1 MWTETQREEVMNI
14 FRKTTGVAGM
24 LMLTTALVTSPA
36 SAEVSDNVVRIGVMA
51 DQSGP
56 YADNCGPGSVLMVK
70 LAVEDFGG
78 NVNGSPIEVVVA
90 DDQNKPDIG
99 VAQALKWLDEEGVD
113 TIVGCSA
120 SSIALAVNDIMRDKQ
135 KPYLVAG
142 TASAAVTNEACSP
155 MTTNWGFDTY
165 TLAKG
170 AVAAQMAQGMDT
182 WYFITV
188 DYAFGKAW
196 QEDATRFI
204 EAAGGKVVGSTLHPL
219 GTNDFSSQLLQ
230 AQASGAKA
238 IGIANAGADLGNL
251 IKQANEFGIAA
262 AGQSL
267 APLGILINNVH
278 AIGLES
284 TKGLVFSSAAY
295 WDRDDDSRALAKRF
309 SDAFNGRKP
318 NEAQLITYSAV
329 MHYLKAVAAS
339 GADDGVS
346 VMTSMRATPVNDAII
361 KGASIRADGVVMK
374 PMLSS
379 KVKSPSDSKGDWDYY
394 EMIGEIAAEDAWRPA
409 SESACA
415 LLK

>member
-1 MWTETQREEVMNI
+1 MTTL
-14 FRKTTGVAGM
+14 KTTTGVASL
-24 LMLTTALVTSPA
+24 LMLTTALVTAPA
-36 SAEVSDNVVRIGVMA
+36 RAEISDNVVRIGVMS

-56 YADNCGPGSVLMVK
+56 YADNCGPGSVAMVK

-78 NVNGSPIEVVVA
+78 NVNGTPIEVVVA

-99 VAQALKWLDEEGVD
+99 AAQALKWVDEEGVD

-120 SSIALAVNDIMRDKQ
+120 SSIAHAVNDIMRDKE

-142 TASAAVTNEACSP
+142 TASTALTNDACSP

-170 AVAAQMAQGMDT
+170 AVASQLARGMDS

-188 DYAFGKAW
+188 DYSFGKQW
-196 QEDATRFI
+196 QVDATKFI
-204 EAAGGKVVGSTLHPL
+204 EDAGGKVVGSILHPL
-219 GTNDFSSQLLQ
+219 GTTDFSSQLLQ

-251 IKQANEFGIAA
+251 IKQANEFGIVA
-262 AGQSL
+262 AGQQL

-278 AIGLES
+278 AIGLDA
-284 TKGLVFSSAAY
+284 TQGLVFSSAAY
-295 WDRDDDSRALAKRF
+295 WDRDEDSRGLAERY
-309 SDAFNGRKP
+309 SEAFNGKKP

-329 MHYLKAVAAS
+329 THYLKAVAAS
-339 GADDGVS
+339 GGDDGVS
-346 VMTSMRATPVNDAII
+346 VMASMRETPVNDLII
-361 KGASIRADGVVMK
+361 KDASIRGDGVVMK

-379 KVKSPSDSKGDWDYY
+379 QVKSPAESKGDWDYY
-394 EMIGEIAAEDAWRPA
+394 EMIGEIAAEDAWRSE
-409 SESACA
+409 SESACE

>member
-1 MWTETQREEVMNI
+1 MTI
-14 FRKTTGVAGM
+14 LRKTTSVAGM
-24 LMLTTALVTSPA
+24 LMLTTALVTTQA
-36 SAEVSDNVVRIGVMA
+36 SAEISGNVIRIGVMS

-56 YADNCGPGSVLMVK
+56 YADNCGPGSVAMVK
-70 LAVEDFGG
+70 LAVEDAGG
-78 NVNGSPIEVVVA
+78 AVNGTPIEVVVA

-99 VAQALKWLDEEGVD
+99 VAQALKWIDEEGVD

-120 SSIALAVNDIMRDKQ
+120 SSIAHAVNDIMRDKQ

-142 TASAAVTNEACSP
+142 TASAALTNDACSP

-170 AVAAQMAQGMDT
+170 AVAAQMAQGMDS

-188 DYAFGKAW
+188 DYAFGKTW

-262 AGQSL
+262 AGQQL

-309 SDAFNGRKP
+309 GDAMGGKMP

-329 MHYLKAVAAS
+329 SHYLKAVAATS
-339 GADDGVS
+339 ADDGVS
-346 VMTSMRATPVNDAII
+346 VMTSMRETPVNDLII
-361 KGASIRADGVVMK
+361 KGASIRGDGVVMK
-374 PMLSS
+374 PMLAS
-379 KVKSPSDSKGDWDYY
+379 KVKAPAESKGDWDYY
-394 EMIGEIAAEDAWRPA
+394 EIIGEIAAEDAWRPS

>member
-1 MWTETQREEVMNI
+1 MTTLK
-14 FRKTTGVAGM
+14 KTTGVASM
-24 LMLTTALVTSPA
+24 LMLTTALATAPA
-36 SAEVSDNVVRIGVMA
+36 SAEVSDNVVRIGVMS

-56 YADNCGPGSVLMVK
+56 YADNCGPGSVAMVK

-78 NVNGSPIEVVVA
+78 KVNGTPIEVVVA

-99 VAQALKWLDEEGVD
+99 AAQALKWVDEEGVD

-120 SSIALAVNDIMRDKQ
+120 SSIAHAVNDIMRDKK

-142 TASAAVTNEACSP
+142 TASTALTNDACSP

-170 AVAAQMAQGMDT
+170 AVASQMARGMDS

-188 DYAFGKAW
+188 DYSFGKQW
-196 QEDATRFI
+196 QVDATKFI
-204 EAAGGKVVGSTLHPL
+204 EDAGGKVVGSILHPL
-219 GTNDFSSQLLQ
+219 GTTDFSSQLLQ

-251 IKQANEFGIAA
+251 IKQANEFGIVA
-262 AGQSL
+262 AGQQL

-278 AIGLES
+278 AIGLEA
-284 TKGLVFSSAAY
+284 TQGLVFSSAAY
-295 WDRDDDSRALAKRF
+295 WDRDEDSRGLAERY
-309 SDAFNGRKP
+309 SEVFNGKKP

-329 MHYLKAVAAS
+329 THYLKAVAAS
-339 GADDGVS
+339 GGDDGEA
-346 VMTSMRATPVNDAII
+346 VMASMRETPVNDLII
-361 KGASIRADGVVMK
+361 KDAKIRADGVVMK

-379 KVKSPSDSKGDWDYY
+379 QVKSPADSKDDWDYY
-394 EMIGEIAAEDAWRPA
+394 EMVGEIAAEDAWRSE
-409 SESACA
+409 SESACE

>member
-1 MWTETQREEVMNI
+1 MTTL
-14 FRKTTGVAGM
+14 RKTTGLAGM
-24 LMLTTALVTSPA
+24 LMLTTALVASPA

-70 LAVEDFGG
+70 MAVEDFGG
-78 NVNGSPIEVVVA
+78 SVNGSPIEVVVA

-99 VAQALKWLDEEGVD
+99 VAQALKWVDEEGVD

-120 SSIALAVNDIMRDKQ
+120 SSIAHAVNDIMRDKQ
-135 KPYLVAG
+135 KPYIVSG
-142 TASAAVTNEACSP
+142 SASTAVTNEACSP
-155 MTTNWGFDTY
+155 MTTNWAFDTY

-170 AVAAQMAQGMDT
+170 AVAAQMARGMDS

-188 DYAFGKAW
+188 DYTFGKTW

-238 IGIANAGADLGNL
+238 IGIANAGADLANL
-251 IKQANEFGIAA
+251 IKQANEFGIVA
-262 AGQSL
+262 AGQNL
-267 APLGILINNVH
+267 APLGVLINNIH
-278 AIGLES
+278 AIGLEP
-284 TKGLVFSSAAY
+284 TQGMVFSSAAY
-295 WDRDDDSRALAKRF
+295 WDRDDDSRALAQRF

-318 NEAQLITYSAV
+318 NEAQLVTYSAV
-329 MHYLKAVAAS
+329 THYLKSVAAA

-346 VMTSMRATPVNDAII
+346 VMASMREMPVSDAIV
-361 KGASIRADGVVMK
+361 KDAKIRGDGVVMK
-374 PMLSS
+374 PMLAS
-379 KVKSPSDSKGDWDYY
+379 KVKAPSESKGEWDYY
-394 EMIGEIAAEDAWRPA
+394 EVIGEIAAEDAWR
-409 SESACA
+409 SEADSACA
-415 LLK
+415 LLKK

>member
-1 MWTETQREEVMNI
+1 MSI
-14 FRKTTGVAGM
+14 LRKTTGVAGM
-24 LMLTTALVTSPA
+24 LMLTTALTTSPA
-36 SAEVSDNVVRIGVMA
+36 SAEISGNVVRIGVMS

-56 YADNCGPGSVLMVK
+56 YADNCGAGSVAMVK

-78 NVNGSPIEVVVA
+78 KVNGTPIDVVVA

-99 VAQALKWLDEEGVD
+99 VAQALKWVDKEGVD

-120 SSIALAVNDIMRDKQ
+120 SSIALAVNDIMRDKN

-142 TASAAVTNEACSP
+142 TASSALTNEACSP
-155 MTTNWGFDTY
+155 MTTNWAYDTY

-188 DYAFGKAW
+188 DYAFGKQW
-196 QEDATRFI
+196 QADATRFI
-204 EAAGGKVVGSTLHPL
+204 EAAGGKVIGSTLHPL

-238 IGIANAGADLGNL
+238 IGIANAGADLANL
-251 IKQANEFGIAA
+251 IKQANEFGIVA
-262 AGQSL
+262 AGQHL
-267 APLGILINNVH
+267 APLGVLINNIH

-295 WDRDDDSRALAKRF
+295 WDRDDDSRALAKRY
-309 SDAFNGRKP
+309 SAVMNGKEP
-318 NEAQLITYSAV
+318 NEAQLVTYSAV
-329 MHYLKAVAAS
+329 AHYLKAVAATS
-339 GADDGVS
+339 SDDGVS
-346 VMTSMRATPVNDAII
+346 VMKSMRETPVKDPII
-361 KGASIRADGVVMK
+361 KDAKIRGDGVVMK
-374 PMLSS
+374 PMLMS
-379 KVKSPSDSKGDWDYY
+379 KVKTPEESKGAWDYY
-394 EMIGEIAAEDAWRPA
+394 NIIGEIPAEQAWRTA
-409 SESACA
+409 SESQCS

>member
-1 MWTETQREEVMNI
+1 MTI
-14 FRKTTGVAGM
+14 LRKTTGVASM
-24 LMLTTALVTSPA
+24 LMLTTALVTTQA
-36 SAEVSDNVVRIGVMA
+36 SAEISGNVIRIGVMS

-56 YADNCGPGSVLMVK
+56 YADNCGPGSVAMVK
-70 LAVEDFGG
+70 LAVEDAGG
-78 NVNGSPIEVVVA
+78 AVNGTPIEVVVA

-99 VAQALKWLDEEGVD
+99 VAQALKWIDEEGVD

-120 SSIALAVNDIMRDKQ
+120 SSIAHAVNDIMRDKQ

-142 TASAAVTNEACSP
+142 TASAALTNDACSP

-170 AVAAQMAQGMDT
+170 AVAAQMAQGMDS

-188 DYAFGKAW
+188 DYAFGKTW

-204 EAAGGKVVGSTLHPL
+204 EAAGGKVIGSTLHPL

-251 IKQANEFGIAA
+251 IKQANEFGIVA
-262 AGQSL
+262 AGQQL

-309 SDAFNGRKP
+309 GDAMGGKMP

-329 MHYLKAVAAS
+329 SHYLKAVAATS
-339 GADDGVS
+339 ADDGVS
-346 VMTSMRATPVNDAII
+346 VMTSMRETPVNDLII
-361 KGASIRADGVVMK
+361 KGASIRGDGVVMK
-374 PMLSS
+374 PMLAS
-379 KVKSPSDSKGDWDYY
+379 KVKAPAESKGDWDYY
-394 EMIGEIAAEDAWRPA
+394 EIIGEIAAEDAWRPA